1 MCETSVDVEHLPVLY
16 EEVLESLAPVTGGV
30 YIDAT
35 LGSGGHAEGV
45 LERSSPDGRLLGID
59 ADPEAIAFAQ
69 RRLERFGDRVIL
81 VNDNFVN
88 LEQIAVASGF
98 RPADGILF
106 DLGLSSRQLAAA
118 HRGFSFA
125 LEGPLDMRFGPTEG
139 PTAADIIS
147 TSSEQELARI
157 IREFG
162 EEPRARA
169 VARAIVAA
177 RKQGPISTTSRLAE
191 VVASVV
197 PRRPGRIHPATRTFQ
212 ALRIVVNRELDNL
225 VAALRQAVDL
235 LKPGGRLAVI
245 AFHSLEDRIVKRF
258 FVEEARGCICP
269 PRLPEC
275 VCQRR
280 PRLKL
285 TTRKPI
291 VPSTEELNRNPRSRS
306 ARLRVAIAL

>member
-1 MCETSVDVEHLPVLY
+1 MDVEHLPVLY
-16 EEVLESLAPVTGGV
+16 EEVLEALAPESGGRYV
-30 YIDAT
+30 DAT
-35 LGSGGHAEGV
+35 LGGGGHAEGI
-45 LERSSPDGRLLGID
+45 LERSAPDGRLLGID

-69 RRLERFGDRVIL
+69 RRLERFGDRVVL
-81 VNDNFVN
+81 LNDNFVN
-88 LEQIAVASGF
+88 LEQVAVGSGF
-98 RPADGILF
+98 CPVDGILF

-125 LEGPLDMRFGPTEG
+125 LEGPLDMRFSPAEG
-139 PTAADIIS
+139 PTAAEIVS
-147 TSSEQELARI
+147 TWSEQELARI

-169 VARAIVAA
+169 VARAIVTA
-177 RKQGPISTTSRLAE
+177 RRQGPISTTSKLAE

-197 PRRPGRIHPATRTFQ
+197 PRRPGHIHPATRTFQ
-212 ALRIVVNRELDNL
+212 ALRIAVNRELDNL
-225 VAALRQAVDL
+225 IAALRQAVDL

-258 FVEEARGCICP
+258 IVEESRGCICP

-275 VCQRR
+275 VCQHR

-306 ARLRVAIAL
+306 ARLRVAVAL